1 MTTRKN
7 TSTTRSDIVR
17 FSVGVAE
24 IEAATAAR
32 EKGEGAAK
40 AFKSFYDTVIKAHDV
55 SLDGLLKKA
64 AERSNEEAA
73 AHDFTMQVYWTWRF
87 GQDIATKIYDRN
99 VAGDTV
105 LPISQFLTDTGL
117 PYKDQAKRQ
126 ITQSYGS
133 GSSYFKKDFVG
144 RMIAIRDA
152 GGAEVKRGA
161 AAKSSDAKYVAD
173 RINAV
178 IGRLRRDAEKFDGS
192 VPVDVAPK
200 LGKALLDICAAFKI
214 DLNVK

>member
-7 TSTTRSDIVR
+7 TSTPRSDIVR

-87 GQDIATKIYDRN
+87 GHDIAAKIYDRN

-152 GGAEVKRGA
+152 GGVEVKRGTGT
-161 AAKSSDAKYVAD
+161 KSSDAKYVAD

-178 IGRLRRDAEKFDGS
+178 IGRMRREAEKFDGS
-192 VPVDVAPK
+192 IPVDVAPK
-200 LGKALLDICAAFKI
+200 FGKALI
-214 DLNVK
+214 DLCVSYGISLK